1 MTEEMHGFEED
12 GGVREAHPLYQEN
25 QALRE
30 RLMELTKQLA
40 ESEEQRIALVQKM
53 YDPRCLAGPIF
64 AMSNMKVRNQTESE
78 LTRIRDENDSLK
90 RVMSETS
97 LDSYVGRADPTAVDA
112 EAAMES
118 SEKESTEGRIAPHV
132 RVGMSCEEEGA
143 ADVHIAND
151 VALPQ
156 SDGSARG
163 EITMTPIPPVR
174 DLLKGESR
182 SGQLTPPE
190 NPISRNHDA
199 DILQSSSMSRRMQHG
214 TPDDGDDAESGSSG
228 PGWRGDP
235 VRTTTESDPSVSTA
249 EATNRA
255 SPEIPN
261 SASSCEH
268 TPSVEVQGSTDDPM
282 DDTAVDL
289 MEGISTVSTPSS
301 PETTTA
307 QSRTGRSVRSW
318 ASEEDG
324 EHLTSSRLPSPN
336 QGSGAVFD
344 KPTAALDWGEDGPTR
359 GVEGPPALPE
369 PFQTASVASPASHSS
384 MPAAES
390 IPEEGTG
397 SPTSL
402 SRTFNPPMSSEA
414 SIEGQLEP
422 QEETSAVHPVPSP
435 FGEISHRY
443 AMLGS
448 TSQDTVAAESVPIDM
463 LPPIAHSGDGPP
475 TVTTPLSP
483 TSHGRAISSP
493 ELPLG
498 GTPVQTESR
507 KTQFSPPDKGVSLP
521 GLREPPSSAASEIR
535 VASPIEAT
543 VTVQTRLDD
552 VSPPIV
558 GSHVGDSDSAS
569 CDELSSP
576 LVHKTS
582 RRLKT
587 PKAGPPA
594 SKPPKAGTRER
605 PMGSMIDDT
614 GAKGIPHRRE
624 RPEDTIRTS
633 YAKFGLDASRL
644 IITHEPH
651 TTHPLA
657 LYMGSTA
664 KTQSELTRGRS
675 KKLCSARDDLL
686 AYIPAAGDSGA
697 DRKNMD
703 LIRRLGLSPT
713 AEEGTLRLVDV
724 VKALGRR
731 SDVAADELNL
741 FRCLEGLAVMVV
753 KHHNEAEVKSI
764 RGLMWSQIADVRSI
778 AKRWKAGVNT
788 TSSASTSI
796 TA

>member
-90 RVMSETS
+90 RVESLAAVSSRDEHAGTADSAKMSETS

-143 ADVHIAND
+143 ADVRIAND

-156 SDGSARG
+156 SDGSARE

-174 DLLKGESR
+174 EHCGGQTSPGCYAVADSRLKGESR

-214 TPDDGDDAESGSSG
+214 TPDDGDDAGSGSSG

-282 DDTAVDL
+282 DDTAVGL

-301 PETTTA
+301 PETTTT

-369 PFQTASVASPASHSS
+369 PFQTASVASPASHS
-384 MPAAES
+384 
-390 IPEEGTG
+390 
-397 SPTSL
+397 
-402 SRTFNPPMSSEA
+402 
-414 SIEGQLEP
+414 
-422 QEETSAVHPVPSP
+422 
-435 FGEISHRY
+435 
-443 AMLGS
+443 
-448 TSQDTVAAESVPIDM
+448 
-463 LPPIAHSGDGPP
+463 
-475 TVTTPLSP
+475 
-483 TSHGRAISSP
+483 
-493 ELPLG
+493 
-498 GTPVQTESR
+498 
-507 KTQFSPPDKGVSLP
+507 
-521 GLREPPSSAASEIR
+521 
-535 VASPIEAT
+535 
-543 VTVQTRLDD
+543 
-552 VSPPIV
+552 
-558 GSHVGDSDSAS
+558 
-569 CDELSSP
+569 
-576 LVHKTS
+576 
-582 RRLKT
+582 
-587 PKAGPPA
+587 
-594 SKPPKAGTRER
+594 
-605 PMGSMIDDT
+605 
-614 GAKGIPHRRE
+614 
-624 RPEDTIRTS
+624 
-633 YAKFGLDASRL
+633 
-644 IITHEPH
+644 
-651 TTHPLA
+651 
-657 LYMGSTA
+657 
-664 KTQSELTRGRS
+664 
-675 KKLCSARDDLL
+675 
-686 AYIPAAGDSGA
+686 
-697 DRKNMD
+697 
-703 LIRRLGLSPT
+703 
-713 AEEGTLRLVDV
+713 
-724 VKALGRR
+724 
-731 SDVAADELNL
+731 
-741 FRCLEGLAVMVV
+741 
-753 KHHNEAEVKSI
+753 
-764 RGLMWSQIADVRSI
+764 
-778 AKRWKAGVNT
+778 
-788 TSSASTSI
+788 
-796 TA
+796 